1 MPMNPDRLPKVK
13 EDPDRQDGPA
23 SLLESLFEQY
33 REAYLNAKWKGELPL
48 RVFFNQASSKSMRAG
63 KGRYGRGVYTLGKV
77 VDRNVDDTPDSPHST
92 DLELLLNDKSLMEK
106 YGTTEFSKVM
116 GKAKQDGYVGFQ
128 YGDDKYFLFEDTV
141 MAESVPDK
149 KVDTSMSTG
158 SLDVQRA
165 GNQITVN
172 NTLTG
177 ETNII
182 YKNKNGWNIEGQEKS
197 YRNPKTAINALGS
210 DMDILNIG
218 QSQGA

>member
-1 MPMNPDRLPKVK
+1 MARL
-13 EDPDRQDGPA
+13 
-23 SLLESLFEQY
+23 
-33 REAYLNAKWKGELPL
+33 
-48 RVFFNQASSKSMRAG
+48 SSQR
-63 KGRYGRGVYTLGKV
+63 LW
-77 VDRNVDDTPDSPHST
+77 
-92 DLELLLNDKSLMEK
+92 E
-106 YGTTEFSKVM
+106 
-116 GKAKQDGYVGFQ
+116 KAKEDGYVGFQ

-158 SLDVQRA
+158 SLDVQRV

-197 YRNPKTAINALGS
+197 YRNPKTAISALGS

-218 QSQGA
+218 QPQGA